1 MHDFEHLAAACFL
14 VSTVLIAYIASHLRR
29 IADAAEWEIE
39 YKRDPERAKRRAP

>member
-1 MHDFEHLAAACFL
+1 MSNFEQIAAACFII
-14 VSTVLIAYIASHLRR
+14 STILIACITGHLWR